1 MNRPTQKFTISLVV
15 LFLLAGC
22 QASLPPK
29 PTLTPASEEALR
41 TTLTYLASDELEGR
55 GIGTAGIDAAACYIE
70 GYFKGLGLRPPP
82 GQDSYFQPFDH
93 TTITGPSA
101 QTTLAAVGKTYA
113 LNTHLMPIAIS
124 AEKPFSGP
132 LAFVGYGISGAKEKD
147 SGQLYDDYAGLDVK
161 GKVVLAMRFEP
172 HNASGK
178 SRIAKLDFSEFAAL
192 NRKARAAADRGA
204 IALLVVQPP
213 NHHGDDALS
222 PMGRRQMDAVS
233 IPVVQVTQ
241 AAANE
246 MLAAAGLKNLR
257 DYQNEIDTSF
267 KPQSADSGSVIVT
280 GSVVFERIT
289 NKLRNVMAWLP
300 GQGPHSDEIIVIGAH
315 YDHLGRGGP
324 GSRSPLSHE
333 IHHGADDNAS
343 GTAALL
349 ELARILSTGTPL
361 PRSVLFLSFSGEE
374 IGLLGSLYWVD
385 HPTVLIA
392 NIKAMINLDMVG
404 RLKDNVLQVG
414 GTGTAPAFE
423 HLIDSL
429 PAGKSFTLKTTWKD
443 GRAPSDITSFV
454 ARRIPG
460 LFLWTGFHEDYH
472 RPTDTAD
479 KINYDGEARIVNLT
493 AEAAVEVAYLPQK
506 DLVYTAPPPA
516 TQPATPATTRPGAGV
531 SLGVIPDYS
540 SENGANG
547 VKLTGTTPGSA
558 ADKAG
563 LHPGDILIR
572 FGDRKIEN
580 LYDLTAALDAGTPGV
595 PVKLQV
601 IRNGQPLEL
610 EAIPTPRRQPQR

>member
-1 MNRPTQKFTISLVV
+1 MNRPTPKLTIPLVI
-15 LFLLAGC
+15 LLLLAGC
-22 QASLPPK
+22 QATLPPK

-41 TTLTYLASDELEGR
+41 TSLTYLASDELEGR
-55 GIGTAGIDAAACYIE
+55 GVGTAGIDAAACYIE
-70 GYFKGLGLRPPP
+70 GYFKGLALRPPP
-82 GQDSYFQPFDH
+82 GQDSYFQVFDH
-93 TTITGPSA
+93 TTITGASA
-101 QTTLAAVGKTYA
+101 QTVVSSAGKTYS
-113 LNTHLMPIAIS
+113 LSKDLMPLALS

-172 HNASGK
+172 HDSKGK
-178 SRIAKLDFSEFAAL
+178 SRIAKIDFSEFAAL
-192 NRKARAAADRGA
+192 NRKARSAADRGA
-204 IALLVVQPP
+204 VALLVVQPP
-213 NHHGDDALS
+213 THHGEDALS

-257 DYQNEIDTSF
+257 DYQNEIDTTF
-267 KPQSADSGSVIVT
+267 TPQSAESGSVIVK
-280 GSVVFERIT
+280 GNVIFERVT

-300 GQGPHSDEIIVIGAH
+300 GKGPHSDEIIVIGAH

-349 ELARILSTGTPL
+349 ELARILSSGTPL

-385 HPTVLIA
+385 HPTVPIA
-392 NIKAMINLDMVG
+392 NIKAMVNLDMVG
-404 RLKDNVLQVG
+404 RLQNNILQVG

-423 HLIDSL
+423 HLIESL
-429 PAGKSFTLKTTWKD
+429 PAGRSFTLKTMWKD

-479 KINYDGEARIVNLT
+479 KINYAGEVRIVNLT
-493 AEAAVEVAYLPQK
+493 AQATVDLAYLPDK
-506 DLVYTAPPPA
+506 ELAYTPPPPS
-516 TQPATPATTRPGAGV
+516 TQPATPAATRPGAGV

-540 SENGANG
+540 SETGAGG
-547 VKLTGTTPGSA
+547 VKITGATPGSA

-563 LHPGDILIR
+563 LHPGDILVR
-572 FGDRKIEN
+572 FGGHKIEN
-580 LYDLTAALDAGTPGV
+580 LYDLTAVLDAGTPGV

-610 EAIPTPRRQPQR
+610 EATPTPRRKPQQ

>member
-1 MNRPTQKFTISLVV
+1 
-15 LFLLAGC
+15 
-22 QASLPPK
+22 
-29 PTLTPASEEALR
+29 
-41 TTLTYLASDELEGR
+41 
-55 GIGTAGIDAAACYIE
+55 
-70 GYFKGLGLRPPP
+70 LGLRPPP
-82 GQDSYFQPFDH
+82 GQESYFQPFDY
-93 TTITGPSA
+93 TVITGPSA
-101 QTTLAAVGKTYA
+101 QTALSAAGKSYS
-113 LNTHLMPIAIS
+113 LNTHLMPVAMS
-124 AEKPFSGP
+124 AEKEFSGS

-147 SGQLYDDYAGLDVK
+147 GGQIYDDYAGVDVK

-172 HNASGK
+172 HDAKGK
-178 SRIAKLDFSEFAAL
+178 SRIARIDFSEFAAL

-204 IALLVVQPP
+204 VALLVVQPP
-213 NHHGDDALS
+213 NHHGGDALS

-241 AAANE
+241 AVANE

-257 DYQNEIDTSF
+257 EYQNEIDGSF
-267 KPQSADSGSVIVT
+267 KPQSADSGSVVVK

-300 GQGPHSDEIIVIGAH
+300 GNGPHSEEIIVIGAH

-324 GSRSPLSHE
+324 GSRSPRSHE

-349 ELARILSTGTPL
+349 ELARILSSGTPL
-361 PRSVLFLSFSGEE
+361 PRSVLFMAFSGEE
-374 IGLLGSLYWVD
+374 MGLLGSLYWVD
-385 HPTVLIA
+385 HPTVPIA
-392 NIKAMINLDMVG
+392 DIKAMINLDMVG

-423 HLIDSL
+423 HLIDNL

-472 RPTDTAD
+472 RPTDTSD
-479 KINYDGEARIVNLT
+479 KINYNGEARIVDLT
-493 AEAAVEVAYLPQK
+493 AQAAVEVAYLPRK
-506 DLVYTAPPPA
+506 ALAYTAPPPA

-540 SENGANG
+540 AETGAGG
-547 VKLTGTTPGSA
+547 VKITGTTPGSA

-563 LHPGDILIR
+563 LHPGDVLIR
-572 FGDRKIEN
+572 FGGRKIEN
-580 LYDLTAALDAGTPGV
+580 LYDLTDVLNAGTPGV

-601 IRNGQPLEL
+601 IRNGQELEL
-610 EAIPTPRRQPQR
+610 EATPTPRRAPQQ